1 MWSKSEDAP
10 ARGSMRIDVL
20 TLFPEILEGPLR
32 ASLLGKA
39 IEQGILDVALTNV
52 RDFATGRHKTVDD
65 EPYGGGAGMVMKCE
79 PLFAALESLRGKN
92 SLERVILLSPRG
104 RRLDQDMVR
113 SLAQARDLVLVAARY
128 EGVDERVSQ
137 ALVTD
142 EISIGDYVL
151 SGGELPAL
159 VLIEALSRMLPG
171 VVGDWESVETDSF
184 YQGILGPPQYT
195 RPAEF
200 RGLTVPEVLRNGNHA
215 AIRRWRRKEA
225 LRVTRARRPDL
236 LSDCS
241 EEDQQLL
248 AEIEAEDSA
257 PDRET
262 EP

>member
-1 MWSKSEDAP
+1 
-10 ARGSMRIDVL
+10 MRIDVL
-20 TLFPEILEGPLR
+20 TLFPEMLEAPLR

-39 IEQGILDVALTNV
+39 IEQGILDVVLTNLREFGV
-52 RDFATGRHKTVDD
+52 GRHKTVDD

-79 PLFAALESLRGKN
+79 PLFAALESLSGKN
-92 SLERVILLSPRG
+92 TLERVILLSPRG
-104 RRLDQDMVR
+104 RRLDQNLVR
-113 SLAQARDLVLVAARY
+113 ELAQAPDLVLVCARY

-137 ALVTD
+137 AIVTD

-159 VLIEALSRMLPG
+159 VLIEAMSRMLPG

-184 YQGILGPPQYT
+184 YQDILGPPQYT

-200 RGLTVPEVLRNGNHA
+200 RGMAVPEVLRNGNHA
-215 AIRRWRRKEA
+215 AIRRWRRQEA

-236 LSDCS
+236 LADCG
-241 EEDQQLL
+241 EEDRKLL
-248 AEIEAEDSA
+248 AKIEAEESA
-257 PDRET
+257 PDRES